1 MEVARVKPN
10 SQIEFS
16 QKIRKWL
23 KSERELAVFVEGDT
37 LILKKIKIPK
47 LSSIADRAS
56 EEEMPLSEIVEEV
69 HRYRREKRDQKGKDV
84 RGVKIKQERQ

>member
-1 MEVARVKPN
+1 MSNYYGAITLVEVVKVKSN

-23 KSERELAVFVEGDT
+23 QPEKELAVFVAGDT

-47 LSSIADRAS
+47 LSSIADRS
-56 EEEMPLSEIVEEV
+56 T
-69 HRYRREKRDQKGKDV
+69 D
-84 RGVKIKQERQ
+84 